1 MDNEVETISVLLG
14 AARRSTMARM
24 NGVQRLE
31 VKNKTSQ
38 KFWEAEVR
46 DKTLLT
52 RWGRIGT
59 KGQEKKKTFPSSYA
73 AGQAFETQL
82 EEKLK
87 KGYKRAKTAAEIELE
102 KPPAKKP
109 KRNPDLEAAI
119 LKDIDDPK
127 AWLVYADWLQGEGDP
142 RGELIVVQYGLEEKK
157 KNAKLAAREKEILE
171 ESGAALLGP
180 LRKHMQSLDHR
191 NRDTFTWRRGF
202 LSSVYVSYN
211 SYARAGQA
219 PVDVPKH
226 LATILAHPSAALV
239 DHITLGEYNTGVWD
253 KKRGSSQVYEP
264 LVDAIAKAKPKALRK
279 LVVGE
284 YEFPDDTEIS
294 WVHIGSLGKI
304 WAACPRL
311 EQLTVQ
317 GGKIELGKIDAPA
330 LREARF
336 ITGGLPRKAAQSIAV
351 AKWPKLERL
360 EVWLGDSSYGAGATI
375 ADLAPIFEGKNL
387 PALVHLGLRNSE
399 IADEIAEALAK
410 SKILRQLESLDL
422 SMGTMTDEGALALAK
437 GLKSAKRLTS
447 VDVSGNYL
455 SASGAAAI
463 KKVVK
468 TVKAKDQ
475 RGSEEGR
482 RYVAVGE

>member
-1 MDNEVETISVLLG
+1 
-14 AARRSTMARM
+14 MARM

-38 KFWEAEVR
+38 KFWEVEAR
-46 DKTLLT
+46 DKTLIT

-59 KGQEKKKTFPSSYA
+59 KGQEKKKAFPSPYA
-73 AGQAFETQL
+73 AGQALQTQI

-109 KRNPDLEAAI
+109 KKNPDLEAAI

-142 RGELIVVQYGLEEKK
+142 RGELIVVQYGLEQKK
-157 KNAKLAAREKEILE
+157 GKNAKLLAREEEILK

-180 LRKHMQSLDHR
+180 LRKHMQTLDHR
-191 NRDTFTWRRGF
+191 KVDAFTWRRGF
-202 LSSVYVSYN
+202 LSSVRVSYN
-211 SYARAGQA
+211 SYARDGQG

-239 DHITLGEYNTGVWD
+239 DQITLGEYNTGVWD

-264 LVDAIAKAKPKALRK
+264 LVDVIAKAKPRALSK
-279 LVVGE
+279 LVIGE

-294 WVHIGSLGKI
+294 WVHIGNLGKI

-336 ITGGLPRKAAQSIAV
+336 ITGGLPRKAVQSIAA

-422 SMGTMTDEGALALAK
+422 SMGTMTDAGALALAK

-447 VDVSGNYL
+447 IDISANYL

-463 KKVVK
+463 KKVIK

-475 RGSEEGR
+475 RGSDDEEGR